1 MKPTNHAIQT
11 VAMVLILLATNACQ
25 LPNENLALGLC
36 EAPSNTGLETTG
48 PRFTLS
54 RDRKTLAINEGV
66 KFIRKGEFSA
76 APSFGSG
83 TLRKSLNTRLG
94 NKLGSNLKEMTTKIT
109 SITLPSTLEVIE
121 DHAFHRHRS
130 VQGNLEIPERVRCIG
145 KYAFEEL
152 GDEVRRVSS
161 ITLKF
166 AEGSQL
172 KSIGEYAF
180 HKSAI
185 TSFSLPEPLETI
197 GNNAFSSAYSPGAT
211 PPSGTKRMSSFTI
224 PANVRSI
231 GRAAFARIP
240 FGDKAELRILSPY
253 LSRSIGKRSFAQRNT
268 TDRFS
273 PVQMPKSVYDSY
285 TSWELERIF
294 GKISNYQDLNGNSY
308 PPKSSR

>member
-1 MKPTNHAIQT
+1 
-11 VAMVLILLATNACQ
+11 
-25 LPNENLALGLC
+25 
-36 EAPSNTGLETTG
+36 
-48 PRFTLS
+48 
-54 RDRKTLAINEGV
+54 
-66 KFIRKGEFSA
+66 
-76 APSFGSG
+76 
-83 TLRKSLNTRLG
+83 
-94 NKLGSNLKEMTTKIT
+94 MTTKIT

-152 GDEVRRVSS
+152 GDEVRRDFS

-180 HKSAI
+180 HNSAI
-185 TSFSLPEPLETI
+185 TSFSLPEQLETI
-197 GNNAFSSAYSPGAT
+197 GNNAFSSAYFPIVT
-211 PPSGTKRMSSFTI
+211 PPPSGTKRMSSFTI

-231 GRAAFARIP
+231 GRAAFAKIP
-240 FGDKAELRILSPY
+240 FGDKAKLRILSPY
-253 LSRSIGKRSFAQRNT
+253 LSRSIGELSFAQRNT

-273 PVQMPKSVYDSY
+273 PVQMPENVYDSY
-285 TSWELERIF
+285 TSRELGRIF
-294 GKISNYQDLNGNSY
+294 GKISNYQDLNGNSH